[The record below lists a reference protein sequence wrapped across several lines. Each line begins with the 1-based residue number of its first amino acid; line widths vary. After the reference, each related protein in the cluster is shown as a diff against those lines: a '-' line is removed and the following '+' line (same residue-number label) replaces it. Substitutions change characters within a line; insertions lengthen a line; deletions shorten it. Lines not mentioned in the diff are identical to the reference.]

1 MYVNEQTP
9 ITVTRPGTDVNHYK
23 LILLSQNISK
33 PIGSKSSTG
42 MTEEWG
48 IRYMFDMQS
57 NYYGIKNFK

>member
-33 PIGSKSSTG
+33 PIDSKYSTG
-42 MTEEWG
+42 MTKGE
-48 IRYMFDMQS
+48 I
-57 NYYGIKNFK
+57 